1 MSSYKVLLINPPRIN
16 GFSWTREGRCQEKE
30 DVLGTAKPPISL
42 ALIASL
48 LRENN
53 IKFKLVDATALDLS
67 PTKVS
72 NLLIES
78 SFHPDVIIFCTT
90 TATVL
95 ADTDSLS
102 ILKKKFNSK
111 LIAFGAH
118 ISGAPKAT
126 LEKIPDID
134 IGIIGEPEYTAL
146 DLVQNFNLSNFN
158 NVSGVVWRNG
168 KEIFVNNR
176 RNWIEDL
183 NQLPQPA
190 WDMLPIDKYVLPFI
204 NRKYLLIETSRG
216 CPFACDFCVAPLIH
230 GIKFREKRPETVV
243 NEIEDLKSKYKIE
256 YFYLFGDTVTLNKRF
271 VNEFCE
277 ELIKRN
283 LKIQWLTNTRADTL
297 YDIELVKKM
306 KESGCWMLAIGIE
319 SFNEKT
325 RENMQK
331 KLETDKITQAIRL
344 LRETGI
350 LSFGFF
356 IYGYPGETE
365 KDMCETTGFACSL
378 PLDYANFYPAVPYPG
393 TAFYKKCSE
402 SEYLR
407 FDSWDKMEYSSYI
420 IETKDLNEAI
430 VKKAVS
436 RAYRSFY
443 MRPKFIYRHIK
454 NIGPMNFFPSSIK
467 YGLKFLSNTLKNIFT
482 K

>member
-1 MSSYKVLLINPPRIN
+1 MISSHKVLLINPPRID

-30 DVLGTAKPPISL
+30 DVLGTTKPPLSL
-42 ALIASL
+42 AIIASV
-48 LRENN
+48 LRNN
-53 IKFKLVDATALDLS
+53 MADFRLVDATALNLS
-67 PTKVS
+67 SEEVC
-72 NLLIES
+72 NLLIDS
-78 SFHPDVIIFCTT
+78 KYYPDSIIFCTT

-95 ADTDSLS
+95 SDTRALS
-102 ILKKKFNSK
+102 VLKKRFNSK
-111 LIAFGAH
+111 LVAFGAQ
-118 ISGAPKAT
+118 ISGAYKET
-126 LEKIPDID
+126 LGKIPDID
-134 IGIIGEPEYTAL
+134 IGIIGEPEYTVL
-146 DLVQNFNLSNFN
+146 DLVQNFNLSNLN
-158 NVSGVVWRNG
+158 NVSGIVWRNG

-190 WDMLPIDKYVLPFI
+190 WDMLPLEKYILPFI
-204 NRKYLLIETSRG
+204 NKNYLLVETSRG
-216 CPFACDFCVAPLIH
+216 CPFACDFCVVPLIH
-230 GIKFREKRPETVV
+230 GIKFREKKPETVV

-319 SFNEKT
+319 SFSEKT

-365 KDMCETTGFACSL
+365 KDMCETTRFACSL

-402 SEYLR
+402 SGYLR
-407 FDSWDKMEYSSYI
+407 FDSWDKMEYLSYI

-454 NIGPMNFFPSSIK
+454 NIGPMNFFFSSVK
-467 YGLKFLSNTLKNIFT
+467 YSLKYFVKKF
-482 K
+482 KG

>member
-1 MSSYKVLLINPPRIN
+1 MISSHKVLLINPPRID

-30 DVLGTAKPPISL
+30 DVLGTTKPPLSL
-42 ALIASL
+42 AIIASV
-48 LRENN
+48 LRNN
-53 IKFKLVDATALDLS
+53 MADFRLVDATALNLS
-67 PTKVS
+67 SEEVC
-72 NLLIES
+72 NLLIDS
-78 SFHPDVIIFCTT
+78 KYYPDSIIFCTT

-95 ADTDSLS
+95 SDTRALS
-102 ILKKKFNSK
+102 VLKKRFNSK
-111 LIAFGAH
+111 LVAFGAQ
-118 ISGAPKAT
+118 ISGAYKET
-126 LEKIPDID
+126 LGKIPDID
-134 IGIIGEPEYTAL
+134 IGIIGEPEYTVL
-146 DLVQNFNLSNFN
+146 DLVQNFNLSNLN
-158 NVSGVVWRNG
+158 NVSGIVWRNG

-190 WDMLPIDKYVLPFI
+190 WDMLPLEKYILPFI
-204 NRKYLLIETSRG
+204 NKNYLLVETSRG

-230 GIKFREKRPETVV
+230 GIKFREKKPETVV

-319 SFNEKT
+319 SFSEKT

-365 KDMCETTGFACSL
+365 KDMCETTRFACSL

-402 SEYLR
+402 SGYLR
-407 FDSWDKMEYSSYI
+407 FDSWDKMEYLSYI

-454 NIGPMNFFPSSIK
+454 NIGPMNFFFSSVK
-467 YGLKFLSNTLKNIFT
+467 YSLKYFVKKF
-482 K
+482 KG